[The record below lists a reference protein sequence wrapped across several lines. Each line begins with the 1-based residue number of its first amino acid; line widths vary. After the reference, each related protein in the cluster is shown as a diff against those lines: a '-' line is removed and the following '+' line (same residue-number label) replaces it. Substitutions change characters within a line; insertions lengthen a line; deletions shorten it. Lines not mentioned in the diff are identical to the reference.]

1 MKDLLV
7 MLPCVLFLAILF
19 PWPATAATLRA
30 DLTHVD
36 SGRGFTKRELL
47 TRMAARSTARAA
59 SLGASARATTAP
71 VARGTTGEED
81 FSSEYLIH
89 FSIGTPSPQAV
100 ALTLDTGSNLIWTQC
115 ACGTGCFEQ
124 PFPVFDPSA
133 SGTLRTVSCTDPIC
147 SVQGGLPIT
156 APCRLQKNQCRYG
169 YVYGD
174 QSFTIGTIIEDTF
187 TFSGSAVPGLRFGCG
202 TNNSG
207 IFTSNESGIAGFGR
221 GPLSLPSQ
229 LNVSVFSYC
238 FTTIVEPGSSPV
250 FLGKPENLGA
260 NAQSTPFAPSPA
272 GPQGTPSLYYISL
285 HGITVGATLLPFSVS
300 AFAPKKD
307 GSGGAIIDSG
317 TSITRFPQPVFQSL
331 QEAFVSQVPLPVVN
345 ASDTSGLLCFSTA
358 QGTDPK
364 KVPVPKL
371 VLHLEGADWDIP
383 RENYVLDVEDDGTGA
398 GLCVVIL
405 SAGDLG
411 LTILGNF
418 QQQNMHIVYDLE
430 ANKMVFAPASCD
442 QM

>member
-1 MKDLLV
+1 MKDLAVKLAYV
-7 MLPCVLFLAILF
+7 IFLAILCA
-19 PWPATAATLRA
+19 WPATSATLRA

-36 SGRGFTKRELL
+36 SSRGFTKRELL

-59 SLGASARATTAP
+59 SLDASARAATAP
-71 VARGTTGEED
+71 VARGTTGKED
-81 FSSEYLIH
+81 ISSEYLIH

-100 ALTLDTGSNLIWTQC
+100 ALTLDTGSDLIWTQC
-115 ACGTGCFEQ
+115 ACTTACFKQ
-124 PFPVFDPSA
+124 PFPVFDPSV
-133 SGTLRTVSCTDPIC
+133 SSTLRTVPCAEPICGARGGLRNTAC
-147 SVQGGLPIT
+147 SVQT
-156 APCRLQKNQCRYG
+156 NQCRYG
-169 YVYGD
+169 YSYGD
-174 QSFTIGTIIEDTF
+174 KSFTIGTIIEDTF
-187 TFSGSAVPGLRFGCG
+187 TLGGSAVPGLRFGCG
-202 TNNSG
+202 MNNSG

-238 FTTIVEPGSSPV
+238 LTTIVEPGSSPV

-260 NAQSTPFAPSPA
+260 NVQSTPFAPSPA

-307 GSGGAIIDSG
+307 GSGGAIVDSG

-331 QEAFVSQVPLPVVN
+331 REAFVSQVPLPVVN

-430 ANKMVFAPASCD
+430 ANKMFFAPASCD